1 MTATDPHRTP
11 AGHDGPR
18 RREPRP
24 NKSAHPL
31 LRALLTVAVL
41 TLLLTAAWPARGLG
55 TAGFVLV
62 DGAPVA
68 IGGQT
73 TVVQVANAR
82 DLAPLTGARLDVA
95 GDVIVPGGGIPGTI
109 EVGSTVAPLDL
120 ILHDGSVVATRRG
133 ADRFEAL
140 ARTTASIPHEVRVE
154 GSGPVVSLVRKG
166 SDGERESFRGDRSGR
181 TVAEFITREPVD
193 GSLRR
198 SSALAEGQKAVALT
212 FDDGP
217 SRFTTDI
224 LAVLAEKGTA
234 ATFFWVGKVAA
245 GRSDM
250 IRLARDAGH
259 EVENHSWSHADLTAL
274 NAEGIHT
281 EISRAAEALGGTR
294 FLRPPYGKYNSTVV
308 EQAGTLGQ
316 SLVLWDVDTLDWK
329 IHDASSILSRVQ
341 AAVRPGA
348 VILMH
353 DGGGDRSQTVAALP
367 AVVDWLLNEGYA
379 LTTLQHLAD

>member
-1 MTATDPHRTP
+1 MMAADPHR
-11 AGHDGPR
+11 ARAAHDGLR
-18 RREPRP
+18 RREARP

-31 LRALLTVAVL
+31 LRVLLTVAAL
-41 TLLLTAAWPARGLG
+41 TILLTAAWPARGLG

-68 IGGQT
+68 IGAGT
-73 TVVQVANAR
+73 TVLQVANAR
-82 DLAPLTGARLDVA
+82 DLAPMAGARLDVA
-95 GDVIVPGGGIPGTI
+95 GDVIVPRGGVRGTI
-109 EVGSTVAPLDL
+109 EVDSAVAPRDL
-120 ILHDGSVVATRRG
+120 VLQDGAVIATRRG
-133 ADRFEAL
+133 ANRFEAL
-140 ARTTASIPHEVRVE
+140 TRTTAPIPHELRTE
-154 GSGPVVSLVRKG
+154 GSGPVVSLMRKG
-166 SDGERESFRGDRSGR
+166 SDGERERFRGDTSGR
-181 TVAEFITREPVD
+181 TAAEFITREPVD

-198 SSALAEGQKAVALT
+198 SSGLAEGQKAVALT

-224 LAVLAEKGTA
+224 LAVLAKKGIA
-234 ATFFWVGKVAA
+234 ATFFWVGNVAA

-250 IRLARDAGH
+250 VGLARDAGH

-274 NAEGIHT
+274 DAAGIDA
-281 EISRAAEALGGTR
+281 EISRAAQALGGTR

-308 EQAGTLGQ
+308 EQATTLGQ

-329 IHDASSILSRVQ
+329 IRDASSILSRVQ
-341 AAVRPGA
+341 TGVRPGA

-353 DGGGDRSQTVAALP
+353 DGGGDRAQTVAALP

-379 LTTLQHLAD
+379 LTTLQLLPD

>member
-1 MTATDPHRTP
+1 MTAADPHLTR
-11 AGHDGPR
+11 AAHDAQR
-18 RREPRP
+18 RRDPRLHKGP
-24 NKSAHPL
+24 IPL

-55 TAGFVLV
+55 TAGFLLV

-68 IGGQT
+68 IGAGT
-73 TVVQVANAR
+73 TVLQVANAR
-82 DLAPLTGARLDVA
+82 ELAPTTGARLDVA
-95 GDVIVPGGGIPGTI
+95 GDVITPGGGTPGAI
-109 EVGSTVAPLDL
+109 EVDSAVAPLDL
-120 ILHDGSVVATRRG
+120 VLHDGSVVVTRRG
-133 ADRFEAL
+133 ADHFEAL
-140 ARTTASIPHEVRVE
+140 ARTTASIPHELRVE

-166 SDGERESFRGDRSGR
+166 SNGERERFQGDSSGR
-181 TVAEFITREPVD
+181 TVAEFIIREPVH

-198 SSALAEGQKAVALT
+198 SPGLAAGQKAVALT

-217 SRFTTDI
+217 SSFTTDI
-224 LAVLAEKGTA
+224 LAVLAQRGVA

-250 IRLARDAGH
+250 VGRTRDAGH

-274 NAEGIHT
+274 DAEGVNT
-281 EISRAAEALGGTR
+281 EVSRAAQALGGTR
-294 FLRPPYGKYNSTVV
+294 FLRPPYGRYNSTVV
-308 EQAGTLGQ
+308 EQAEMMGQ
-316 SLVLWDVDTLDWK
+316 RLVLWDVDTLDWK
-329 IHDASSILSRVQ
+329 IRDASSILSRVQ
-341 AAVRPGA
+341 SAVRPGA

-379 LTTLQHLAD
+379 LTTLQYLTD

>member
-1 MTATDPHRTP
+1 M
-11 AGHDGPR
+11 
-18 RREPRP
+18 
-24 NKSAHPL
+24 
-31 LRALLTVAVL
+31 VAVL

-55 TAGFVLV
+55 TAGFLLV

-68 IGGQT
+68 IGAGT
-73 TVVQVANAR
+73 TVLQVANSR
-82 DLAPLTGARLDVA
+82 DLAPTAGARLDVA
-95 GDVIVPGGGIPGTI
+95 GDVIVPGGGTPGTI
-109 EVGSTVAPLDL
+109 EVDSAAAPLDL
-120 ILHDGSVVATRRG
+120 VLHDGSVVSTRRG

-140 ARTTASIPHEVRVE
+140 ARTTASIPHELRVE

-166 SDGERESFRGDRSGR
+166 SDGERERFNGDASGR
-181 TVAEFITREPVD
+181 TVAEFIIRKPVD

-198 SSALAEGQKAVALT
+198 SPALAEGQKAVALT

-217 SRFTTDI
+217 SRFTADI

-234 ATFFWVGKVAA
+234 ATFFWVGEVAA

-250 IRLARDAGH
+250 VGQVRNVGH

-274 NAEGIHT
+274 DAEGIDT
-281 EISRAAEALGGTR
+281 EISRAAQALGGTR
-294 FLRPPYGKYNSTVV
+294 FLRPPYGRYNSTVV
-308 EQAGTLGQ
+308 EQAEMMGHR
-316 SLVLWDVDTLDWK
+316 LVLWDVDTLDWK
-329 IHDASSILSRVQ
+329 IRDASSILSRVQ

-379 LTTLQHLAD
+379 LTTLQHLPD